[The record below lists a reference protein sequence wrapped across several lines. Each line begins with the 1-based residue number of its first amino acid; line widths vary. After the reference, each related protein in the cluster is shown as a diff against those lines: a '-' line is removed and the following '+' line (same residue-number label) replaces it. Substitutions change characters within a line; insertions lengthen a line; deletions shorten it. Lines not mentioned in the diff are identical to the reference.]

1 MWNGKFIGQLPEN
14 SKTICI
20 LILMYKTKG
29 LSEVGLKKLRQLHRG
44 AFCQFPFRQIYY
56 YGSNKSTGKE
66 TEKRH
71 LCELLDASEC
81 DFSCTS
87 KTRRINPLPAVLSL
101 QSL

>member
-1 MWNGKFIGQLPEN
+1 MCNGKFIGQLPEN

-44 AFCQFPFRQIYY
+44 AFCQFPFRRIYH

-66 TEKRH
+66 TEKG
-71 LCELLDASEC
+71 
-81 DFSCTS
+81 TS
-87 KTRRINPLPAVLSL
+87 VNCLMHQNVILVARVRRGA
-101 QSL
+101 